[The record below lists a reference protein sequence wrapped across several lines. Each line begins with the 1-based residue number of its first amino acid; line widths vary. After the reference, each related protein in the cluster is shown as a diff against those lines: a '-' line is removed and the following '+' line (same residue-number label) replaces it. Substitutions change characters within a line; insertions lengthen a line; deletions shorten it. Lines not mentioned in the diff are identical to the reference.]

1 MRMLREVSSPL
12 RNALA
17 RRARPTAYALAAAV
31 ACGVIAAPASA
42 DPVEACLDAH
52 STSQSLRM
60 ESKLL
65 EARKRLLVCAAEV
78 CPEMVRKDC
87 APWLDEV
94 NGAIP
99 SVVFVARKS
108 GRDLAEVNV
117 YLDGTLLV
125 SKLDGRPV
133 EIDPG
138 PHKLRFELAGARVV
152 EREVLIREGEKART
166 IEVKFESDAPVA
178 PSSSVSASPAE
189 PPGPARRPVPV
200 SVWALGGT
208 GALALGAFG
217 YFALSGRSQESDLRD
232 RGCEPYCPKSE
243 TDEVK
248 QKYLLGD
255 IFLAVGLVSL
265 GTASYLYL
273 KRPAAKEEKAS
284 VVRWNAG
291 ALRGG
296 GFASIE
302 GAF

>member
-1 MRMLREVSSPL
+1 M
-12 RNALA
+12 
-17 RRARPTAYALAAAV
+17 RARHPRPSSALRLALVLLTTTGLAGGVEPAAEIKKQCAAAHSD
-31 ACGVIAAPASA
+31 AQNLKLEGKLIAAREKLVSCSA
-42 DPVEACLDAH
+42 DQCPAVVRKECSEMLPEIDRLVPSIVVVARDPAGNDTTSVSVLLDGHPLLPNLDGKAH
-52 STSQSLRM
+52 S
-60 ESKLL
+60 
-65 EARKRLLVCAAEV
+65 V
-78 CPEMVRKDC
+78 
-87 APWLDEV
+87 
-94 NGAIP
+94 
-99 SVVFVARKS
+99 
-108 GRDLAEVNV
+108 
-117 YLDGTLLV
+117 
-125 SKLDGRPV
+125 
-133 EIDPG
+133 DPG